1 MRLQEILTE
10 NLEWGNGT
18 DKDQFMSLKGLVNKN
33 NGVWKSTK
41 QRWFVMNRLVAS
53 HEKDRTRAQS
63 KEFFGIDLDPDAGET
78 LVTPEAMAR
87 WAKYGSR
94 SLVPVRYGFVVDEYG
109 VKEFYKIGNKG
120 NMRDGAQPD
129 PSKTKLE
136 WTRPDNVDVE
146 HLIPDPEEERKKK
159 KQAFMGNLGIGSGKY
174 IGEEGKR
181 LEIGE
186 VELDFKKHM
195 DSVAVAYNVNY
206 DKYWN
211 VYKDGEG
218 NVIYHNGKESPLE
231 VGGKA
236 IMTATVKK
244 HLVSKKG
251 EKVTVV
257 KIPKFK

>member
-1 MRLQEILTE
+1 MRANEILKE
-10 NLEWGNGT
+10 ALEWGNGT
-18 DKDQFMSLKGLVNKN
+18 DKDIFMSLKGMVNKN

-41 QRWFVMNRLVAS
+41 QRWFVMNKLVG
-53 HEKDRTRAQS
+53 EYDKQKDRRQA
-63 KEFFGIDLDPDAGET
+63 KDFFGVDINPDDGET
-78 LVTPEAMAR
+78 LVYVEATAR
-87 WAKYGSR
+87 WAEYGAR
-94 SLVPVRYGFVVDEYG
+94 SMIPVRYGFVVDDYG
-109 VKEFYKIGNKG
+109 VKRFYKIGNKG

-129 PSKTKLE
+129 PSKTKLD
-136 WTRPDNVDVE
+136 WTRPDNADVE
-146 HLIPDPEEERKKK
+146 HLIPDPEEEDRKRKKK
-159 KQAFMGNLGIGSGKY
+159 FMGKMGIGSGKY

-186 VELDFKKHM
+186 VELAFKKHM
-195 DSVAVAYNVNY
+195 DSVQVAYNVNY

-211 VYKDGEG
+211 VYKDSAG

-231 VGGKA
+231 KGEKA

-244 HLVSKKG
+244 HLVSKNG

>member
-1 MRLQEILTE
+1 MRLREILKE

-41 QRWFVMNRLVAS
+41 QRWFVMNRLVPQ
-53 HEKDRTRAQS
+53 HEKDRAPEQNER
-63 KEFFGIDLDPDAGET
+63 FFGIKTEEGQT

-87 WAKYGSR
+87 WAEYGAR
-94 SLVPVRYGFVVDEYG
+94 SMVPVRYGFVVDDYG
-109 VKEFYKIGNKG
+109 VVKHYKIGNKG

-129 PSKTKLE
+129 PSKTKLV
-136 WTRPDNVDVE
+136 WTRPDNVDVQ
-146 HLIPDPEEERKKK
+146 HLIPDPEEERKRK
-159 KQAFMGNLGIGSGKY
+159 KQEFMGKLGVGSGKY

-195 DSVAVAYNVNY
+195 DSVQVAYNVNY

-218 NVIYHNGKESPLE
+218 NIIYHNGKESPLE
-231 VGGKA
+231 KGEKA

-257 KIPKFK
+257 KIPKFKGL

>member
-1 MRLQEILTE
+1 
-10 NLEWGNGT
+10 
-18 DKDQFMSLKGLVNKN
+18 
-33 NGVWKSTK
+33 
-41 QRWFVMNRLVAS
+41 
-53 HEKDRTRAQS
+53 
-63 KEFFGIDLDPDAGET
+63 
-78 LVTPEAMAR
+78 
-87 WAKYGSR
+87 
-94 SLVPVRYGFVVDEYG
+94 
-109 VKEFYKIGNKG
+109 
-120 NMRDGAQPD
+120 
-129 PSKTKLE
+129 
-136 WTRPDNVDVE
+136 
-146 HLIPDPEEERKKK
+146 
-159 KQAFMGNLGIGSGKY
+159 
-174 IGEEGKR
+174 
-181 LEIGE
+181 
-186 VELDFKKHM
+186 M